1 MRFQGKS
8 IGISISDAGPCIYLV
23 LDRYQNPQYG
33 SILLA
38 EHWGECGGLQKKHLV
53 GSSCGGCRDLR
64 HRWGRGAGLGGKRW
78 FVHPA
83 VREMPSSPSCG
94 NRTAKKKRL
103 QSESAYRVCV
113 HVHIRAGVQRGRAE
127 GVGGVGG
134 GGRVPVRSG
143 ASWSVSRN
151 DT

>member
-1 MRFQGKS
+1 MVRPPGS
-8 IGISISDAGPCIYLV
+8 ARDAVIA
-23 LDRYQNPQYG
+23 
-33 SILLA
+33 ILW
-38 EHWGECGGLQKKHLV
+38 EEDGE
-53 GSSCGGCRDLR
+53 
-64 HRWGRGAGLGGKRW
+64 
-78 FVHPA
+78 
-83 VREMPSSPSCG
+83 E
-94 NRTAKKKRL
+94 KRL